1 MHPGSRMGMRVRSL
15 LARGTARDQAGSKL
29 GLVQPVRLRV
39 LLEPG
44 DYGAAEGAD
53 LSVANSAK
61 GATYLKR
68 ATHRA
73 TNQRSLSYLLN
84 ASYLQCFA
92 SLVAW
97 VLPRKLSHG
106 GNSHP
111 GEGVYVV
118 VKPG

>member
-1 MHPGSRMGMRVRSL
+1 MHSGSRMGARVPSL
-15 LARGTARDQAGSKL
+15 RALGAARDQAGSEL
-29 GLVQPVRLRV
+29 GLAQPVCLRV

-44 DYGAAEGAD
+44 DYGAAKGAS
-53 LSVANSAK
+53 LSVVNSAK
-61 GATYLKR
+61 GATSFKR
-68 ATHRA
+68 ATYQA
-73 TNQRSLSYLLN
+73 TNKLALSYLPN

-111 GEGVYVV
+111 GEEMLVGF
-118 VKPG
+118 